1 MKFKKRRKMLY
12 KKIFVNHWANLMPL
26 FLVAMVYSCEENI
39 LPEEGSIEDL
49 TLPEANFD
57 FSESNNDYL
66 TYSFSN
72 LSSSATDFIWDF
84 GDGNTSTEN
93 EPEHTFSQ
101 EGDFEVSLT
110 ASDKL
115 GVESVQTKN
124 ISVREPEGPVIFIP
138 EILEAGFEAG
148 TLEGGAGDGNDAWA
162 IAGAN
167 NIGLSTSVVRTG
179 DQAARIYMGAESV
192 AYQELTVTPN
202 ADYRITLYY
211 TLASA
216 PAGGHIRL
224 AVLGNTI
231 EDASEAE
238 DAIIASV
245 LGDDQTSTFDYTKL
259 TLLFNPGASDTVA
272 IWLDSNNIA
281 EGRVDDIMIE
291 HVE

>member
-1 MKFKKRRKMLY
+1 MSL
-12 KKIFVNHWANLMPL
+12 KKILVNDWTKLLPL
-26 FLVAMVYSCEENI
+26 FLMAIVCSCDDNT

-49 TLPEANFD
+49 TLPSADFD
-57 FSESNNDYL
+57 YSGSTNDYL
-66 TYSFSN
+66 TYTFSN
-72 LSSSATDFIWDF
+72 LSSSATDFLWDF

-93 EPEHTFSQ
+93 EPDHTFPQ

-115 GVESVQTKN
+115 GVESVQIKT
-124 ISVREPEGPVIFIP
+124 ISVVEPEGPVIIVP

-148 TLEGGAGDGNDAWA
+148 TLEGGTGDGNDAWT
-162 IAGAN
+162 IPGAN

-179 DQAARIYMGAESV
+179 EQAARIYMGRESV

-211 TLASA
+211 TLASS
-216 PAGGHIRL
+216 PVGGHIRL
-224 AVLGNTI
+224 AVLGNPI
-231 EDASEAE
+231 GDASEAE

-245 LGDDQTSTFDYTKL
+245 LGDDQTSTFDYTQL
-259 TLLFNPGASDTVA
+259 TLLFNPGTSDTVA

-281 EGRVDDIMIE
+281 EGRVDDISIE
-291 HVE
+291 SVE

>member
-1 MKFKKRRKMLY
+1 MTY
-12 KKIFVNHWANLMPL
+12 KNIIVNHWKKLLLL
-26 FLVAMVYSCEENI
+26 FLGGIFCSCEDNI

-57 FSESNNDYL
+57 YGENNNDYL

-72 LSSSATDFIWDF
+72 LSSSATDFFWDF

-93 EPEHTFSQ
+93 EPEHTFPQ

-110 ASDKL
+110 VADKL
-115 GVESVQTKN
+115 GVESVETKT
-124 ISVREPEGPVIFIP
+124 ISVVQPEGPIIIVP
-138 EILEAGFEAG
+138 EIIESGFEAG
-148 TLEGGAGDGNDAWA
+148 TLDGGTGDGNDAWT

-179 DQAARIYMGAESV
+179 NQAARIYMGVESV

-202 ADYRITLYY
+202 VDYRITLYY
-211 TLASA
+211 TLASS
-216 PAGGHIRL
+216 PAGGYIRL
-224 AVLGNTI
+224 AVLGNKI

-238 DAIIASV
+238 GAIIASIY
-245 LGDDQTSTFDYTKL
+245 GDDQTSTTDYTKL

-281 EGRVDDIMIE
+281 EGRVDDITIE